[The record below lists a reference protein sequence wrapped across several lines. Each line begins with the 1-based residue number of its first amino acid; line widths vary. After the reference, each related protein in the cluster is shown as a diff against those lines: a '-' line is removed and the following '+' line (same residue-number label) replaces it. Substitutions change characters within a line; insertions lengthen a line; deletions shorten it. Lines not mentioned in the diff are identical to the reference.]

1 MVGWLNGQRHGRH
14 FQDHDGENPLLWVA
28 AHADL
33 ASHLGTKIAIVMM
46 MRMMMMMMMITPTM
60 LLSQRRGSGP
70 P

>member
-46 MRMMMMMMMITPTM
+46 MMMITPTM
-60 LLSQRRGSGP
+60 LLSQWRGSGP